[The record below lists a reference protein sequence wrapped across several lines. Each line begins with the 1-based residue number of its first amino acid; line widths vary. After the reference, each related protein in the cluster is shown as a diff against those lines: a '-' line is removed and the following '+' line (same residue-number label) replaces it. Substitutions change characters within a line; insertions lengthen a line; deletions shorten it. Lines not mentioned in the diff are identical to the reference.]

1 MTIRAFVKIV
11 GATVVGLSLCL
22 AGAARAD
29 SAPPEQLGARHVQ
42 AQLVADSTGVQ
53 PGGSVHVAL
62 RQQIQPGWHTYW
74 RNPGDSGQAT
84 TVTWMLPAGWKTGE
98 LTWPKPRQL
107 RTGPLMDY
115 GYEGEVL
122 LPQTLTA
129 PADARP
135 ATSVTLKAAAAY
147 LVCKDVCVP
156 EDANLTLTLPVV
168 AAPPPPDAAWG
179 ARIAV
184 TLARAPQPG
193 PLTAVMTASS
203 AAIKL
208 SITGAP
214 VRGGDFPA
222 AYFYPYDS
230 AAIDHPQPQT
240 LERGPDGLTLNLAP
254 GSAFKSG
261 QGLAHLQGVIDLG
274 SRAYEID
281 AKPGPAQ
288 PGAAGLG
295 APTAPQASTQGAG
308 GLAGAVVF
316 AFLGGLILNLMP
328 CVFPI
333 LSMKAV
339 SLAGHAHSPRDA
351 RVQGVAFLVGVVVTF
366 LGLAGLVIAARAAG
380 QAAGWGFQLQSPVVV
395 AGLTL
400 VMLLVAL
407 NLAGLFEI
415 GGSLQTVAGGA
426 QVADRGDAVGALFT
440 GVLAVAVAAPCTA
453 PFMGPAIGYALTQPP
468 ILALAVF
475 FALALGMAAP
485 FTLVAFAPGLL
496 SLLPRPGAWME
507 VFKKAMAF
515 PMFATA
521 AWLLWVFSQQVGSFG
536 LARLLAAAVVTALA
550 AWLYGRAQVARF
562 AGRGGGLG
570 FVAGAVLLAIVI
582 ATLGWKPFDSPAA
595 AANASGAAPAAGE
608 LASQPFSPDKLDALR
623 AEGHPVF
630 VNFTA
635 AWCVTCQVNDRAA
648 LSSRKVADAFAKD
661 GIVYLKGDWTN
672 RDPVIAKV
680 LADHGRAG
688 VPLYLMYDAKGG
700 EAAVLP
706 QILTEGV
713 VLSAADKAAGA

>member
-1 MTIRAFVKIV
+1 
-11 GATVVGLSLCL
+11 
-22 AGAARAD
+22 
-29 SAPPEQLGARHVQ
+29 
-42 AQLVADSTGVQ
+42 
-53 PGGSVHVAL
+53 
-62 RQQIQPGWHTYW
+62 
-74 RNPGDSGQAT
+74 
-84 TVTWMLPAGWKTGE
+84 
-98 LTWPKPRQL
+98 
-107 RTGPLMDY
+107 
-115 GYEGEVL
+115 
-122 LPQTLTA
+122 
-129 PADARP
+129 
-135 ATSVTLKAAAAY
+135 
-147 LVCKDVCVP
+147 
-156 EDANLTLTLPVV
+156 
-168 AAPPPPDAAWG
+168 
-179 ARIAV
+179 
-184 TLARAPQPG
+184 
-193 PLTAVMTASS
+193 
-203 AAIKL
+203 
-208 SITGAP
+208 
-214 VRGGDFPA
+214 
-222 AYFYPYDS
+222 
-230 AAIDHPQPQT
+230 
-240 LERGPDGLTLNLAP
+240 
-254 GSAFKSG
+254 
-261 QGLAHLQGVIDLG
+261 
-274 SRAYEID
+274 
-281 AKPGPAQ
+281 
-288 PGAAGLG
+288 
-295 APTAPQASTQGAG
+295 
-308 GLAGAVVF
+308 
-316 AFLGGLILNLMP
+316 
-328 CVFPI
+328 
-333 LSMKAV
+333 
-339 SLAGHAHSPRDA
+339 
-351 RVQGVAFLVGVVVTF
+351 
-366 LGLAGLVIAARAAG
+366 
-380 QAAGWGFQLQSPVVV
+380 
-395 AGLTL
+395 
-400 VMLLVAL
+400 
-407 NLAGLFEI
+407 
-415 GGSLQTVAGGA
+415 
-426 QVADRGDAVGALFT
+426 
-440 GVLAVAVAAPCTA
+440 
-453 PFMGPAIGYALTQPP
+453 
-468 ILALAVF
+468 
-475 FALALGMAAP
+475 MAAP